1 MHKTSGERKL
11 ACLNSINII
20 IRYFVVTVVCSH
32 FWYIWYFTY
41 FSFKQF
47 DNFLVLNRLFTLCQC
62 YYSNLKTK
70 LFYNLIC
77 VIFLFSTGSPFYFYF
92 ILFFCFQLGVIFFLF
107 FFLVKNLVK
116 LVCLFLYY

>member
-77 VIFLFSTGSPFYFYF
+77 VIFFSTGSPFYFYF
-92 ILFFCFQLGVIFFLF
+92 ILFFCFQLGVIFF
-107 FFLVKNLVK
+107 FLVKNLVK

>member
-77 VIFLFSTGSPFYFYF
+77 VIFFVFNWESFLFLFYFIFLFSTGSH
-92 ILFFCFQLGVIFFLF
+92 F
-107 FFLVKNLVK
+107 FFLVKSLVK
-116 LVCLFLYY
+116 LVCLLLYY